1 MGDSDAFAN
10 QPVVIDNGTGVIKA
24 GFAGAETPKAVFP
37 AYVGRPKHLRV
48 MANAAEGDMFVGN
61 KATEHRGLLKLN
73 YPTEHGIINDWADMQ
88 HIWQYTYSELNVAQD
103 QHPVLLTEAPLNPR
117 SNRAKAAE
125 TFFEVFNAPALYVQ
139 VQAILSLY
147 ASGRTTGVVLDS
159 GDGVTNAVPVYEGFV
174 LPHAVQRIDIAGRDV
189 TRHLQLLLRKGGYN
203 FHTSSELEV
212 VKDLKEKMCY
222 VAFNVDKQDADGEHE
237 PEAPY
242 KLPDGNTIS
251 VGAEKF
257 RAPEVLFNPSIIGSE
272 YVGVH
277 ECLLNSISM
286 CDLDLR
292 RSLFS
297 EIYLAGG
304 STMFD
309 GFGDRLLS
317 EVRKLAPRDT
327 KIKIWAPPQRQL
339 STFIGGSILA
349 SLGTFKKMWIT
360 RKEYDEA
367 GKNILYRKTF

>member
-1 MGDSDAFAN
+1 MADAFSN

-24 GFAGAETPKAVFP
+24 GFAGAETPKVVFP

-48 MANAAEGDMFVGN
+48 MANAAEGDVFVGN
-61 KATEHRGLLKLN
+61 KATDYRGILKLN

-88 HIWQYTYSELNVAQD
+88 KIWQHTYSELNVAQD
-103 QHPVLLTEAPLNPR
+103 QHPVLLTEAPLNPH

-174 LPHAVQRIDIAGRDV
+174 LPHAVQRIDVAGRDV
-189 TRHLQLLLRKGGYN
+189 TRHLQLLLRKAGHN
-203 FHTSSELEV
+203 FHTSAELEV
-212 VKDLKEKMCY
+212 VKAIKEKMCY
-222 VAFNVDKQDADGEHE
+222 VAFNVDKSSSEAADAE

-242 KLPDGNTIS
+242 KLPDGNTINI
-251 VGAEKF
+251 GAEKF
-257 RAPEVLFNPSIIGSE
+257 RAPEVLFDPSIIGQE

-277 ECLLNSISM
+277 QCLLDCISK
-286 CDLDLR
+286 CDLDIR
-292 RSLFS
+292 APLFS

-327 KIKIWAPPQRQL
+327 KIKIWAPPQRTL

-360 RKEYDEA
+360 REEYNEV
-367 GKNILYRKTF
+367 GKNIIHRKTF